1 MRRRIHPPPFLIAR
15 INARTGGIRDTHVIG
30 SQNPYEVH
38 DNNSQSGYCDNGKGG
53 VSSIIPDKKRRPAAV
68 SSARPPSTP
77 PPQGKT
83 VALKG

>member
-30 SQNPYEVH
+30 RQNPYEVH

-53 VSSIIPDKKRRPAAV
+53 VSSIIPDKKGGPQPFHRRDLHH
-68 SSARPPSTP
+68 P